1 MSLPLGIAVGLVLGW
16 AAALIAAAS
25 CLAGGLW
32 LSPDLDT
39 RSNALR
45 RWGALGFLWW
55 PYRLLIPHRS
65 LWSHGPL
72 LGTTARLAV
81 LLTWCLVVSMA
92 VPALSPAVLL
102 TTLQQL
108 MHQHP
113 REFIAL
119 LVGLEGSAWIHL
131 ILDGDPGPRNGRR
144 NDSDEKVGVAPVVA
158 PAWPTLLLTP
168 SSD

>member
-1 MSLPLGIAVGLVLGW
+1 MGAHDSSEDLATGRRHDQSIWVLSLPLGIATGLVLGW

-65 LWSHGPL
+65 LWSHGPV
-72 LGTTARLAV
+72 LGMSVRLGV
-81 LLTWCLVVSMA
+81 LLTWCLILTLA
-92 VPALSPAVLL
+92 VPALSPGMLL
-102 TTLQQL
+102 AALQQL
-108 MHQHP
+108 MRQHP
-113 REFIAL
+113 QEFIAL

-131 ILDGDPGPRNGRR
+131 ILDGDP
-144 NDSDEKVGVAPVVA
+144 
-158 PAWPTLLLTP
+158 WPQEWLKKRQR
-168 SSD
+168 

>member
-1 MSLPLGIAVGLVLGW
+1 MGLVLGIK
-16 AAALIAAAS
+16 AALIASAS
-25 CLAGGLW
+25 CWAGGLW

-55 PYRLLIPHRS
+55 PYRLLVPHRS

-81 LLTWCLVVSMA
+81 LLT
-92 VPALSPAVLL
+92 
-102 TTLQQL
+102 TLQQL

-113 REFIAL
+113 KEFIAL

-131 ILDGDPGPRNGRR
+131 CLLYTSPSPRDLSTSRM
-144 NDSDEKVGVAPVVA
+144 
-158 PAWPTLLLTP
+158 P
-168 SSD
+168 SSA

>member
-1 MSLPLGIAVGLVLGW
+1 MQDSSEGLATGRRHDQSIWILSLPLGIAVGLVLGS
-16 AAALIAAAS
+16 ASALIATAS

-39 RSNALR
+39 HSNALR

-55 PYRLLIPHRS
+55 PYRRLIPHRS
-65 LWSHGPL
+65 LWSHGPV
-72 LGTTARLAV
+72 LGTTARLGV
-81 LLTWCLVVSMA
+81 LLLWCLVATMA
-92 VPALSPAVLL
+92 VPALSPAMLL

-108 MHQHP
+108 MHQYP

-131 ILDGDPGPRNGRR
+131 ILDGDP
-144 NDSDEKVGVAPVVA
+144 
-158 PAWPTLLLTP
+158 WPQEW
-168 SSD
+168 SKKRQR

>member
-1 MSLPLGIAVGLVLGW
+1 LGAHDSPEDLATGRRHDQSIWVLSLPLGIAVGLVLGW

-81 LLTWCLVVSMA
+81 LLTWCLIVSMA

-102 TTLQQL
+102 TKLQQL

-131 ILDGDPGPRNGRR
+131 ILDGDP
-144 NDSDEKVGVAPVVA
+144 
-158 PAWPTLLLTP
+158 WPQEW
-168 SSD
+168 SKKRQR

>member
-1 MSLPLGIAVGLVLGW
+1 MGADGSSESLALGRRHDQSIWILSLPLGIAVGLVLGW
-16 AAALIAAAS
+16 TAGLSAAAS

-45 RWGALGFLWW
+45 RWGPLGFLWW

-65 LWSHGPL
+65 LWSHGPV
-72 LGTTARLAV
+72 LGTTARLGV
-81 LLTWCLVVSMA
+81 LLSWCLIVTLA
-92 VPALSPAVLL
+92 VPALSPALLL

-108 MHQHP
+108 MRIYP
-113 REFIAL
+113 REVIAL

-131 ILDGDPGPRNGRR
+131 ILDGDP
-144 NDSDEKVGVAPVVA
+144 
-158 PAWPTLLLTP
+158 WPQEW
-168 SSD
+168 SNKRQR

>member
-1 MSLPLGIAVGLVLGW
+1 MGADGSSESLALGRRHDQSIWILSLPLGIAVGLVLGW
-16 AAALIAAAS
+16 TAGLSAAAS

-45 RWGALGFLWW
+45 RWGPLGFLWW

-65 LWSHGPL
+65 LWSHGPV
-72 LGTTARLAV
+72 LGTTARLGV
-81 LLTWCLVVSMA
+81 LLSWCLIVTLA
-92 VPALSPAVLL
+92 VPALSPALLL

-108 MHQHP
+108 MRMYP
-113 REFIAL
+113 REVIAL

-131 ILDGDPGPRNGRR
+131 ILDGDP
-144 NDSDEKVGVAPVVA
+144 
-158 PAWPTLLLTP
+158 WPQEW
-168 SSD
+168 SNKRQR

>member
-39 RSNALR
+39 RSNAR
-45 RWGALGFLWW
+45 RHLGVLAFLWRR
-55 PYRLLIPHRS
+55 YRLLIPHRS
-65 LWSHGPL
+65 LWPHGPL

-81 LLTWCLVVSMA
+81 LLTWCLIVTMA

-108 MHQHP
+108 MRQHP

-131 ILDGDPGPRNGRR
+131 ILDGDP
-144 NDSDEKVGVAPVVA
+144 
-158 PAWPTLLLTP
+158 WPHE
-168 SSD
+168 

>member
-1 MSLPLGIAVGLVLGW
+1 MGTHSSSEGLATGHRHDQSIWVLSLPLGIAVGLVLGIK
-16 AAALIAAAS
+16 AALIASAS
-25 CLAGGLW
+25 CWAGGLW

-55 PYRLLIPHRS
+55 PYRLLVPHRS

-81 LLTWCLVVSMA
+81 LLTWCLIVSMA

-102 TTLQQL
+102 LSL
-108 MHQHP
+108 
-113 REFIAL
+113 
-119 LVGLEGSAWIHL
+119 IH
-131 ILDGDPGPRNGRR
+131 I
-144 NDSDEKVGVAPVVA
+144 
-158 PAWPTLLLTP
+158 
-168 SSD
+168 

>member
-1 MSLPLGIAVGLVLGW
+1 MHENSEGLASGRRHDQSIWILSLPLGIAVGLVLGW
-16 AAALIAAAS
+16 AAALLTAAS

-55 PYRLLIPHRS
+55 PYRRLIPHRS

-72 LGTTARLAV
+72 LGTTVRLGV
-81 LLTWCLVVSMA
+81 LLTWCLIA
-92 VPALSPAVLL
+92 TLAIPALSPAKLL
-102 TTLQQL
+102 AELQQL
-108 MHQHP
+108 MRQHP
-113 REFIAL
+113 QEFIAL

-131 ILDGDPGPRNGRR
+131 ILDGDP
-144 NDSDEKVGVAPVVA
+144 
-158 PAWPTLLLTP
+158 WPQEWLNKQQR
-168 SSD
+168 